1 MKCLNIDRVLFSIA
15 RVVSLSGETANWIRG
30 QWFTRGENPDLYHP
44 NKILRTVHE
53 LGWPK
58 LAAPLEF
65 NVMDN

>member
-15 RVVSLSGETANWIRG
+15 RVVSLSGETANWVRG

-53 LGWPK
+53 LG
-58 LAAPLEF
+58 
-65 NVMDN
+65 